1 MTLVFSDA
9 VFISSQ
15 TPDPLTLPWGCK
27 SLLGEAK
34 TKKAQSR
41 TVISE
46 VLRKPS
52 LGISRRCSRRGPA
65 HLITA
70 GQMKESNLLE
80 KRSLKGGFDRQS
92 PGPRPHREQSLL
104 RASRARPRGPLP
116 QGRRCALGRETG
128 APRGPG
134 TPRAPAHPPSQSGG
148 GARRSPASTTPAP
161 DLPRCAGGGEVS
173 GVRG

>member
-52 LGISRRCSRRGPA
+52 LGVSRRCSRRGPA

-80 KRSLKGGFDRQS
+80 KRSLKGGSDARA
-92 PGPRPHREQSLL
+92 PGPDPTESNPSSEPQEPGLGARSL
-104 RASRARPRGPLP
+104 RA
-116 QGRRCALGRETG
+116 E
-128 APRGPG
+128 
-134 TPRAPAHPPSQSGG
+134 
-148 GARRSPASTTPAP
+148 GAR
-161 DLPRCAGGGEVS
+161 
-173 GVRG
+173 